1 MIWLLVDQYTY
12 TWIFRRVFLPYI
24 FEDFGEILPDIM
36 ITEILKR

>member
-1 MIWLLVDQYTY
+1 
-12 TWIFRRVFLPYI
+12 VFLPYI